1 MKYAGDPPG
10 YGWSDDPDREARLER
25 RKRIA
30 IVAGVLGGVSLL
42 AFSWLWFAPCGFGGC
57 APVSDLERYQ
67 AEGSELLDLSGEPF
81 GTLATVNRR
90 IVSIDSLPAH
100 LPAAFLAVEDRRF
113 FDHKGVDWK
122 RMGAAVQSVLTPGER
137 AEGGSTITM
146 QLARNLF
153 PDRLSYRDR
162 TIRRKLME
170 IRVARQIERAFP
182 KRKILELY
190 LNHIYLG
197 DGSYGVEAAARD
209 FFGKPA
215 AEVTL
220 AEAATLGGLPKAP
233 SLLNPRADSAA
244 ARARRD
250 LVLGQMTEAGFVSEA
265 RAREAGERPLQ
276 LAPSRRSRADQFAPW
291 FVERVRQE
299 LEFEVGESFY
309 TAGLRVYTTL
319 DRKAQVAAETELSR
333 QLERIEGGAYGV
345 YRHPVY
351 DSEDSTAAD
360 GTTPYLEGM
369 VTLLDVRSGEVRA
382 LVGGRDFDRSQF
394 DRASQAV
401 RQPGSAFKPFVY
413 LAALERG
420 HPPTERLQDAPV
432 RLAVSRGR
440 SWEPRN
446 YTGRYEGPM
455 TLRNALARSKNMVTV
470 RLAEEVGRRAV
481 VREAHDLGISTDIP
495 DYPAITL
502 GAAGVRPLELV
513 TAYAAFGNGG
523 YRVRPHFVR
532 RIEDRAGRVLWEA
545 PVERTRVVDPAAA
558 FVLTSMLRDVVD
570 RGTGTAVRAV
580 GFRGP
585 AAGKTGTTNGATDV
599 WFVGYTPDIVAG
611 VWMGLD
617 RPQTIVRGGTGGE
630 LAAPVWGRIMNRVY
644 AGRKMPE
651 AWPRPGG
658 VVTATADR
666 HTGEV
671 IGDGCPARGA
681 TYTEYFV
688 NYAPARGACSD
699 RGIFWAEIDTLGY
712 PYDDE
717 YGAYELPTD
726 TFTIDAQARGIDW
739 PELESPRER
748 ADAGGGR
755 IVELAPPA
763 VDPSAPLPPER
774 SVAADSAATQSA
786 PKVLGVPVRR
796 GRPPEGS
803 VDTP

>member
-1 MKYAGDPPG
+1 VKYAGDPPG
-10 YGWSDDPDREARLER
+10 YGWSDDPEAEKKRER

-30 IVAGVLGGVSLL
+30 AVAGVLAGVLLL
-42 AFSWLWFAPCGFGGC
+42 AFSWLWVAPCGFGGC
-57 APVSDLERYQ
+57 APVSDLDRYQ

-90 IVSIDSLPAH
+90 IVSLDSLPAY
-100 LPAAFLAVEDRRF
+100 LPQAFLAVEDRRF
-113 FDHKGVDWK
+113 FDHHGVDWK
-122 RMGAAVQSVLTPGER
+122 RMGAAVRSVLTPGER
-137 AEGGSTITM
+137 AEGGSTISM

-162 TIRRKLME
+162 TVRRKLME
-170 IRVARQIERAFP
+170 IRVARQLERTFS

-215 AEVTL
+215 AELTL

-250 LVLGQMTEAGFVSEA
+250 LVLEQMAEARFVSEA
-265 RAREAGERPLQ
+265 QAREAGERPLE
-276 LAPSRRSRADQFAPW
+276 LARSQRSRGDQFAPW

-299 LEFEVGESFY
+299 LESEVGESFY

-319 DRKAQVAAETELSR
+319 DRSAQNASEAELSR
-333 QLERIEGGAYGV
+333 QLERIEGGAYGA

-351 DSEDSTAAD
+351 NDGDSTPN
-360 GTTPYLEGM
+360 GRTPYLQGM
-369 VTLLDVRSGEVRA
+369 VALLDVRSGEVRA
-382 LVGGRDFDRSQF
+382 LVGGRDFEQSEF

-432 RLAVSRGR
+432 RLAISRGR
-440 SWEPRN
+440 YWEPRN

-455 TLRNALARSKNMVTV
+455 TLRNALARSKNIVTV
-470 RLAEEVGRRAV
+470 RLAEEIGRPAV
-481 VREAHDLGISTDIP
+481 AREARDLGISTDIP
-495 DYPAITL
+495 DYPATTL

-532 RIEDRAGRVLWEA
+532 RIEDRDGRVLWEA
-545 PVERTRVVDPAAA
+545 PVGRTRVVDPAAA

-599 WFVGYTPDIVAG
+599 WFVGYTPELVAG

-630 LAAPVWGRIMNRVY
+630 LAAPVWGRLMKRIY
-644 AGRKMPE
+644 AGREMP
-651 AWPRPGG
+651 APWPRPGG
-658 VVTATADR
+658 VVSATADR
-666 HTGEV
+666 QTGEV
-671 IGDGCPARGA
+671 VGAGCPAGGA

-699 RGIFWAEIDTLGY
+699 RGIFWAGVDTLGY

-717 YGAYELPTD
+717 YGAYELPPD
-726 TFTIDAQARGIDW
+726 TFTLDAAARGIDW
-739 PELESPRER
+739 PELEGPRER

-755 IVELAPPA
+755 IIELP
-763 VDPSAPLPPER
+763 PSAGDTSASRPAER
-774 SVAADSAATQSA
+774 SVAADPAATQPP
-786 PKVLGVPVRR
+786 PKLLGVPVRR
-796 GRPPEGS
+796 GQSPGDSTGS
-803 VDTP
+803 P